1 VLGVV
6 GVLTHSRA
14 PGAAMPPFSKLLVAN
29 RGEIACRV
37 MRTAKRLGIRTVG
50 IFSEP
55 DAQLPHV
62 RMADEAICVGGAASA
77 DSYLHID
84 RVMEAVRSTGATAV
98 HPGYGFLSENA
109 AFAEAVTAAGAAFVG
124 PPAGAIRAMG
134 DKIESKRL
142 AAAAGVSTIPGVL
155 GVLGSA
161 EEAVRVANEV
171 GYPVMLKA
179 SAGGGGKGMRIAYND
194 AEAAAGFTLS
204 AAEAASS
211 FGDDRIFVERYV
223 EQPRHIEIQ
232 LIADGHGSVLYLPP
246 RECSIQ
252 RRNQKVVEE
261 APAPFLAEETVRTMG
276 EEAVSLAKAVGY
288 TSAGT
293 VEYLVDAQQR
303 HYFLEMNTRL
313 QVEHPV
319 TEEVT
324 GVDLVE
330 LMIRAAAGERLPLTQ
345 ADVAARGWSF
355 ECRVY
360 AEDPLRGFLPSVGT
374 LSTYTPPQSLPCTS
388 AAAAAATAAGA
399 DAAVIAAASEGMVR
413 VDDGVEEGG
422 EISVHY
428 DPMIAKLITHAPSRE
443 AARLVMI
450 EALDRYAIQ
459 GVRHNINFLRSLVD
473 HPRFAEGR
481 LTTAFIPEEFPD
493 GYDGHVLTADQTADL
508 VACSAALQ
516 FAHEFRRV
524 PAAPAHT
531 ALARSLSVT
540 LGGGAVPSAD
550 DSPPPSDHRVHV
562 SLAPSHAVSVG
573 GTLMAA
579 GAPTL
584 YIACGGDDASGAA
597 PWTRTLR
604 LERSGLDGGGMLEAL
619 FLTSASD
626 ATLPQ
631 SSGAGRPMAVQ
642 VIERR
647 PLGWTL
653 SAYGTSYEV
662 LTRPDAFATLATHMK
677 PPPRSALDGA
687 LLSPM
692 PGTLLSMAVDVGETV
707 VMGQELCVVEAMKM
721 QNVLHA
727 TRDGKVRELL
737 AAPGTTLAADQP
749 IITFEDAAAAA

>member
-1 VLGVV
+1 
-6 GVLTHSRA
+6 
-14 PGAAMPPFSKLLVAN
+14 M
-29 RGEIACRV
+29 
-37 MRTAKRLGIRTVG
+37 
-50 IFSEP
+50 
-55 DAQLPHV
+55 
-62 RMADEAICVGGAASA
+62 
-77 DSYLHID
+77 
-84 RVMEAVRSTGATAV
+84 
-98 HPGYGFLSENA
+98 
-109 AFAEAVTAAGAAFVG
+109 
-124 PPAGAIRAMG
+124 
-134 DKIESKRL
+134 L
-142 AAAAGVSTIPGVL
+142 A
-155 GVLGSA
+155 
-161 EEAVRVANEV
+161 
-171 GYPVMLKA
+171 
-179 SAGGGGKGMRIAYND
+179 
-194 AEAAAGFTLS
+194 
-204 AAEAASS
+204 
-211 FGDDRIFVERYV
+211 
-223 EQPRHIEIQ
+223 
-232 LIADGHGSVLYLPP
+232 LIA
-246 RECSIQ
+246 I
-252 RRNQKVVEE
+252 
-261 APAPFLAEETVRTMG
+261 LAG
-276 EEAVSLAKAVGY
+276 
-288 TSAGT
+288 
-293 VEYLVDAQQR
+293 
-303 HYFLEMNTRL
+303 
-313 QVEHPV
+313 
-319 TEEVT
+319 
-324 GVDLVE
+324 
-330 LMIRAAAGERLPLTQ
+330 
-345 ADVAARGWSF
+345 
-355 ECRVY
+355 
-360 AEDPLRGFLPSVGT
+360 LR
-374 LSTYTPPQSLPCTS
+374 Q
-388 AAAAAATAAGA
+388 
-399 DAAVIAAASEGMVR
+399 
-413 VDDGVEEGG
+413 
-422 EISVHY
+422 
-428 DPMIAKLITHAPSRE
+428 
-443 AARLVMI
+443 
-450 EALDRYAIQ
+450 
-459 GVRHNINFLRSLVD
+459 
-473 HPRFAEGR
+473 
-481 LTTAFIPEEFPD
+481 FPD
-493 GYDGHVLTADQTADL
+493 GYDGHALTADQTADL

-707 VMGQELCVVEAMKM
+707 VMGQELCVVEAMKSAPRVARARASPAAASRYM
-721 QNVLHA
+721 IYMIALPSLPPPLAPLAPLRHRCPRPDGTAALTPMAESRPADSPPPTHRHTLPPSPLHPAVQNVLHA

>member
-1 VLGVV
+1 
-6 GVLTHSRA
+6 
-14 PGAAMPPFSKLLVAN
+14 MPPFSKLLVAN

-293 VEYLVDAQQR
+293 VEYLVDAQQARARPKTCTRLPPRASRPARATSPHTPPHFTSMRAGASAWPRELRRACSCAPPCSARPAQR

-481 LTTAFIPEEFPD
+481 LTTAFIPEEVSCRQGIQPTP
-493 GYDGHVLTADQTADL
+493 TADRGTVAHPWSVEEPATQQPPHSPRHTA
-508 VACSAALQ
+508 
-516 FAHEFRRV
+516 
-524 PAAPAHT
+524 PAAPYS
-531 ALARSLSVT
+531 AR
-540 LGGGAVPSAD
+540 LGPNSA
-550 DSPPPSDHRVHV
+550 PIC
-562 SLAPSHAVSVG
+562 L
-573 GTLMAA
+573 
-579 GAPTL
+579 
-584 YIACGGDDASGAA
+584 C
-597 PWTRTLR
+597 
-604 LERSGLDGGGMLEAL
+604 
-619 FLTSASD
+619 
-626 ATLPQ
+626 
-631 SSGAGRPMAVQ
+631 
-642 VIERR
+642 
-647 PLGWTL
+647 
-653 SAYGTSYEV
+653 
-662 LTRPDAFATLATHMK
+662 
-677 PPPRSALDGA
+677 
-687 LLSPM
+687 SPM
-692 PGTLLSMAVDVGETV
+692 SLMDRL
-707 VMGQELCVVEAMKM
+707 
-721 QNVLHA
+721 
-727 TRDGKVRELL
+727 
-737 AAPGTTLAADQP
+737 
-749 IITFEDAAAAA
+749 